1 MAPLS
6 TRSASYRLRLLA
18 VVRFAVVRFREPP
31 ELLAALVFLRVVR
44 LRVDFRP
51 VDFRPVDFRPV
62 VFRRLVAAAFLPA
75 RDLAAVFRLRV
86 AAAFLAA
93 AERFREVVVRFRVV
107 VRLRVVLLR
116 VATMCHLLSHRQ
128 DAMRFR
134 RRRSRSLMP
143 PHTPYR
149 SSRRSA

>member
-6 TRSASYRLRLLA
+6 TWSASYRLRLLA

-51 VDFRPVDFRPV
+51 VDFRPV

-75 RDLAAVFRLRV
+75 RDLAAVFRFRV

-93 AERFREVVVRFRVV
+93 ADRFREGVVRFRVV

>member
-6 TRSASYRLRLLA
+6 TWSASYRLRLLA

-51 VDFRPVDFRPV
+51 VDLRPV

-75 RDLAAVFRLRV
+75 RDLAAVFRFRV

-93 AERFREVVVRFRVV
+93 AARFREVVVRFRVV

>member
-1 MAPLS
+1 LH
-6 TRSASYRLRLLA
+6 LA
-18 VVRFAVVRFREPP
+18 VARSYVLRFRVVRFREPP
-31 ELLAALVFLRVVR
+31 ELLLAALVFLLVVER
-44 LRVDFRP
+44 FRE

-62 VFRRLVAAAFLPA
+62 VLRRLVAAAFLPA

-86 AAAFLAA
+86 AAAFLAPA
-93 AERFREVVVRFRVV
+93 DRLREVVVRLRV

-116 VATMCHLLSHRQ
+116 VATMGHLLSHRQ

>member
-6 TRSASYRLRLLA
+6 TWSASYRLRLLA

-51 VDFRPVDFRPV
+51 VDLRPV

-75 RDLAAVFRLRV
+75 RDLAAVFRFRV

>member
-1 MAPLS
+1 LGPLS
-6 TRSASYRLRLLA
+6 IVTAGSTY
-18 VVRFAVVRFREPP
+18 VVRFRVVRFREPP
-31 ELLAALVFLRVVR
+31 ELLLAALVFLLVVER
-44 LRVDFRP
+44 FREVDFRP
-51 VDFRPVDFRPV
+51 VDFRPVAL
-62 VFRRLVAAAFLPA
+62 RRLVAAAFLPA

-86 AAAFLAA
+86 AAAFLAPA
-93 AERFREVVVRFRVV
+93 ARLREVVVRFRVV
-107 VRLRVVLLR
+107 RFRVVLLR
-116 VATMCHLLSHRQ
+116 VATMGHLLSHRQ

>member
-1 MAPLS
+1 
-6 TRSASYRLRLLA
+6 
-18 VVRFAVVRFREPP
+18 VRFAVLRFREPP
-31 ELLAALVFLRVVR
+31 ELFLAALVFLRVVR

-51 VDFRPVDFRPV
+51 VDLRLVP
-62 VFRRLVAAAFLPA
+62 FRRLVAAAFFPA
-75 RDLAAVFRLRV
+75 RDLAADLRLRV
-86 AAAFLAA
+86 AAAFLAPVD
-93 AERFREVVVRFRVV
+93 RLREVGRLRV

-116 VATMCHLLSHRQ
+116 VATMCHLPSHRQ